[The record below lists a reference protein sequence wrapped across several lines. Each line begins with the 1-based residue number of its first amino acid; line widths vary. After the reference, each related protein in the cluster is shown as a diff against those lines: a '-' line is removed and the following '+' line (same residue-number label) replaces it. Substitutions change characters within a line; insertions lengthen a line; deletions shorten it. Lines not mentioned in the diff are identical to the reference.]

1 MRRNAAKI
9 CHPGCPTREARSR
22 QAAQRCTRHIHRA
35 LQWRRERRAWAVS
48 QACRAHLRWL
58 HRAILPPG
66 SHTLKQVVMHRLP
79 RHLKRLLSRL
89 RRERIQDISIPISLC
104 IQIIHCIISIISL
117 LILNNRYISNITC
130 HSARLP
136 ANYTTG
142 INTRTTITNM
152 PRIICQPLQPKRLE
166 PGFQSR
172 PS

>member
-1 MRRNAAKI
+1 
-9 CHPGCPTREARSR
+9 
-22 QAAQRCTRHIHRA
+22 
-35 LQWRRERRAWAVS
+35 
-48 QACRAHLRWL
+48 
-58 HRAILPPG
+58 
-66 SHTLKQVVMHRLP
+66 MHRLP
-79 RHLKRLLSRL
+79 HLLKRLLSRL

-104 IQIIHCIISIISL
+104 IQTIHCIISIISP
-117 LILNNRYISNITC
+117 LILNNQYISNTRY

-142 INTRTTITNM
+142 RSTRTTITNM